1 MRPGSMVAAAAA
13 ALCATQQ
20 TSVVLAA
27 GDGQFQMVIQEATG
41 IFADIQVVGQRP
53 WAPVTKEGA
62 DGDVGKNH
70 TLNDIIRDISEDD
83 DIVDIEYVTLDPE
96 KPKRSSPVHLNAL
109 AHIKEP
115 IAAATANVR
124 VKYGFLT
131 LLNRN
136 YNLCEE
142 LKSNLN
148 KTCPVDKGP
157 IEVDIDV
164 DIPGF
169 IPPGWFHLDAYAWRD
184 SDEKHLGHIL
194 ADVRF

>member
-1 MRPGSMVAAAAA
+1 MRPGLMMIAAA

-27 GDGQFQMVIQEATG
+27 GGSQFQMVVQEATG

-53 WAPVTKEGA
+53 WVPMTKGT
-62 DGDVGKNH
+62 DGNVGKNH

-169 IPPGWFHLDAYAWRD
+169 IPPVN